1 MIRRIRVGRI
11 MRRLNPRKSDNNENN
26 YLKMKSIYSRQVYQK
41 GIFINLKTNA
51 NELLEWD
58 DRCSQF
64 EIVGVG

>member
-1 MIRRIRVGRI
+1 